1 MMRRVILWCAVAAM
15 ALASGCKDENN
26 PIDGDSPSNI
36 IFPIS
41 GVSYAVHV
49 QPLFNQTCAL
59 TGCHGDGS
67 QSSILRL
74 TNYDNLMYGG
84 ALVIVRNQP
93 DQSTLVMRIEGRIGE
108 RMPLNRRA
116 LNQNQINGI
125 RAWIGEGALNN

>member
-1 MMRRVILWCAVAAM
+1 MRRVILWCAVAAM

-59 TGCHGDGS
+59 TGCHGDGA